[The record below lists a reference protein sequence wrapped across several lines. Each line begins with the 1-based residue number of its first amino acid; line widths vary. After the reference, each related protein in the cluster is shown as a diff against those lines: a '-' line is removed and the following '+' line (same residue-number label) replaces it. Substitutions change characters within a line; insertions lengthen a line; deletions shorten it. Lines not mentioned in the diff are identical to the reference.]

1 MGPTIAD
8 LYLMGL
14 DPGLSSLLLAFTRQ
28 GWLFVFCLALKLKFS
43 QIMTFPPISKWGR
56 VSSHSSDSPPFRD
69 FIILSV
75 KNAWVKHLPTAI
87 HINTIWLASGLS
99 GLSLKISAITPVLF
113 FSAGGQLYHETS
125 LCSSWANEMVFE
137 GGRRGRPPSCCLQ
150 VFRPRN
156 DPMAWQSSPICTGI
170 LFPRYQV
177 WRRLRVE
184 KLHAP
189 IKVNTWPFSWMCRW
203 VVLRQSPR
211 Q

>member
-125 LCSSWANEMVFE
+125 LCSSWATEMVFE
-137 GGRRGRPPSCCLQ
+137 GGRRGCPPSCCLQ
-150 VFRPRN
+150 VFLELTVSVGSPKKRSHGVAIFSHMYRN
-156 DPMAWQSSPICTGI
+156 IIPALSGMEAAKGGKAACTDKGKH
-170 LFPRYQV
+170 LTF
-177 WRRLRVE
+177 
-184 KLHAP
+184 
-189 IKVNTWPFSWMCRW
+189 
-203 VVLRQSPR
+203 
-211 Q
+211 